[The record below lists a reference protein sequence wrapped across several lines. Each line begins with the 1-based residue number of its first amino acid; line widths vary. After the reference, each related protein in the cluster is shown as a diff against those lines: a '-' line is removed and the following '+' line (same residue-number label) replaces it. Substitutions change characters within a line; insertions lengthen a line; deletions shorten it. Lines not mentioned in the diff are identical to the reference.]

1 MNISEETVPKII
13 TTSIDC
19 SSEKSKEKSYFKTEE
34 IKSPKSGKVSL
45 DYSTD
50 AKNKTIPI
58 SAEPVQN
65 ISINEQW
72 NPNMVAPSLKRNHTN
87 KI

>member
-1 MNISEETVPKII
+1 MNNSEEAVPKMIM
-13 TTSIDC
+13 TSNDC

-34 IKSPKSGKVSL
+34 IKSPKSDKVNL
-45 DYSTD
+45 DSSGG

-72 NPNMVAPSLKRNHTN
+72 NPNMVAPSLKRNHTHQ
-87 KI
+87 I